1 MIKGTSER
9 DEVRGI
15 PREFVIIH
23 SHVIFIRS
31 LRYESIPRLNSPG
44 WGSGRETWATR
55 LGIFLCLPRYVSPL
69 ASVRFSAPLRNT
81 RQPSLRNTRRPSLA
95 NTRSK

>member
-1 MIKGTSER
+1 MFYFNILALGDGLPRQVRRLKANNGAKRRGCIGNMIKGTSER

-44 WGSGRETWATR
+44 
-55 LGIFLCLPRYVSPL
+55 
-69 ASVRFSAPLRNT
+69 
-81 RQPSLRNTRRPSLA
+81 
-95 NTRSK
+95 